1 MLIHKSF
8 RYKLKPTSLQESRFY
23 QFAGATRWVWN
34 VMLAENRR
42 RREAGEK
49 QLSWV
54 EQCKWL
60 TQLKQIDEYSWLK
73 EICAQTLQEPIK
85 NLERGY
91 QNAFAKRSKFP
102 KFKSR
107 HKHMS
112 FAYPQDIKVLGNQVY
127 LPKIGWVGF
136 YKSRE
141 VEGEMK
147 SATISK
153 QASGWYI
160 SILCEVEVPEY
171 GRVPLDES
179 NTVGI
184 DLGLIDFLVTSNGDS
199 VPAPKFYRKAQKQL
213 AKAERIKSRRKKG
226 SNRRKKQKQKVARLH
241 EKVANQRR
249 DFLHKLSTQLV
260 RENQAVFAEDL
271 NVKGLGRTRLAK
283 SVHDVGW
290 GMFLRMLDYKA
301 QWQSKTLHQVNRFFA
316 SSKTCYECGT
326 LNPLT
331 LSDRVF
337 VCSGCG
343 GTVLRDLNAA
353 LNIQRQGLL
362 TVTLAG

>member
-1 MLIHKSF
+1 MMIHKAF
-8 RYKLKPTSLQESRFY
+8 RYKLKPTSLQESCFY

-34 VMLAENRR
+34 FMLAENERR
-42 RREAGEK
+42 YKAGEK
-49 QLSWV
+49 RMHWV
-54 EQCKWL
+54 EQMRWL
-60 TQLKQIDEYSWLK
+60 TQLKATEQYAWLNT
-73 EICAQTLQEPIK
+73 IHSQVQREPIK

-91 QNAFAKRSKFP
+91 QNAFAKRSQFP

-107 HKHMS
+107 HKHIS
-112 FAYPQDIKVLGNQVY
+112 FAYPQGIKVEGRRVY
-127 LPKIGWVGF
+127 LPKIGWVAF
-136 YKSRE
+136 HKSRE
-141 VEGEMK
+141 VEGELK

-171 GRVPLDES
+171 GNVPLDEN

-184 DLGLIDFLVTSNGDS
+184 DLGLIDFVVTSDGDN

-213 AKAERIKSRRKKG
+213 ARAQRTLSRRKKG
-226 SNRRKKQKQKVARLH
+226 SHRRKKQQQKVARLH

-249 DFLHKLSTQLV
+249 DFLHKLSTRLV
-260 RENQAVFAEDL
+260 CENQAVFAEDL

-283 SVHDVGW
+283 SVHDAGW
-290 GMFLRMLDYKA
+290 SAFLGMLTYKA
-301 QWQSKTLHQVNRFFA
+301 HWQSKTFHQVNRFFA

-337 VCSGCG
+337 MCGGCG
-343 GTVLRDLNAA
+343 GTVLRDFNAA

-362 TVTLAG
+362 TVAVAG